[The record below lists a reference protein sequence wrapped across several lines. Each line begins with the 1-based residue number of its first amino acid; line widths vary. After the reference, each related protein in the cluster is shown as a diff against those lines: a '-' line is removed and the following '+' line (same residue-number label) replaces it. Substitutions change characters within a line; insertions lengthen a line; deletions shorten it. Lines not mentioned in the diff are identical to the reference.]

1 MFLPVN
7 DDAFNDSILTVLK
20 CEPVMEFND
29 DESAAPVQQRHRKTG
44 LPLWSVTVS
53 YEHALDFEPENCQV
67 RVSSVDDPGLMPGP
81 VRFGGL
87 AFRTWNM
94 NGKKGL
100 SIAAET
106 WTQDPAP
113 SSRRASKSTPGPAP
127 VSDPSKGDGTKAA

>member
-1 MFLPVN
+1 MFLPVDN
-7 DDAFNDSILTVLK
+7 EEFNDSILTVLK

-29 DESAAPVQQRHRKTG
+29 DESAAPVQQRHRRSG

-53 YEHALDFEPENCQV
+53 YEHDADFEPENCQV
-67 RVSSVDDPGLMPGP
+67 RIASADDPALVPGP

-100 SIAAET
+100 SIAADT
-106 WTQDPAP
+106 WTQEARPSSKRSRPAP
-113 SSRRASKSTPGPAP
+113 PPTAPIDSKATAGAGAGS
-127 VSDPSKGDGTKAA
+127 